1 MRYLILN
8 ALIVDIQL
16 NSLRMN
22 LLELVLN
29 VREQF
34 TIVEEIVVVVNG
46 VHLHL
51 PTQEIFVPNSGGQ
64 SQDILGTIF
73 DGLAKSFQDRYSWAA
88 CLSEG
93 GDMILDLKV
102 ELNNDP

>member
-8 ALIVDIQL
+8 ALIVGIQL
-16 NSLRMN
+16 NSSKMN

-34 TIVEEIVVVVNG
+34 TIVEEIMVVVNL

-51 PTQEIFVPNSGGQ
+51 LTQDIFVPNSGDQ
-64 SQDILGTIF
+64 SLDILATIF
-73 DGLAKSFQDRYSWAA
+73 DGLVKS
-88 CLSEG
+88 
-93 GDMILDLKV
+93 V
-102 ELNNDP
+102 